1 MGLKVETSILTI
13 ARFVAS
19 VFMMANTSQ
28 ETTPPL
34 QWLLN
39 FFSTI
44 LWKLRKVDNHN
55 DDKLK
60 TVGERERDFRQKQLI
75 NNLFKVEFFPG
86 KLRIERDGEGKRLQR
101 WVIHYCQHRNIGWEG
116 KK

>member
-13 ARFVAS
+13 ARFVAA
-19 VFMMANTSQ
+19 VFMMANTPQ

-39 FFSTI
+39 YFSTI
-44 LWKLRKVDNHN
+44 LCKLRKVDNH
-55 DDKLK
+55 DDEKLK
-60 TVGERERDFRQKQLI
+60 TSGERERDFRQKQLI

-101 WVIHYCQHRNIGWEG
+101 WVIHNCQHRNIGWEG